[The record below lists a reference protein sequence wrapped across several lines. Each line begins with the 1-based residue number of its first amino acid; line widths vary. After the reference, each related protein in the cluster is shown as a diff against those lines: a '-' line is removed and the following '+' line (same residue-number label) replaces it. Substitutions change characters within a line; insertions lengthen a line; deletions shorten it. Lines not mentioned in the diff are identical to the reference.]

1 MDHWVKEDKPIIFPT
16 MPTISLL
23 LRQKVEGHKCAL
35 KPYMGEFPFAYSLRK
50 WCCM

>member
-23 LRQKVEGHKCAL
+23 LRQKVGHKCAL